1 MKSCQKYFSVC
12 LLALFA
18 SAAFGQA
25 PDMGNALDFAVLGGS
40 NVTCTAGVVTGDIG
54 VSPGVAPPY
63 TNTGCTITGATPP
76 ATNAAA
82 AHAQVDL
89 ADAYDDIRKGNCTPL
104 TRTNTGTDPARDLST
119 LSGVTLAPGTY
130 CIDDV
135 AKTGV
140 LTLNG
145 PANGIWIFKV
155 IQTAAGDLTGT
166 NFTVSMTGGG
176 QACNVFWAPAT
187 AATMTDSALKGNI
200 LAGSASDGSITLTRG
215 SVAGS
220 VLAAIAVTMTGA
232 SVIGCDTLEPDES
245 PSCKP
250 KKHHHKHKNHDD
262 KKGHHDYDYKKGH
275 DDDKNDGYGKSP
287 WDRK

>member
-1 MKSCQKYFSVC
+1 MKSCQRYFSVGT
-12 LLALFA
+12 LALFA

-25 PDMGNALDFAVLGGS
+25 PDMGDALDFAILGGTA
-40 NVTCTAGVVTGDIG
+40 VTCTRSVVAGDAGI
-54 VSPGVAPPY
+54 SPGLAAAF
-63 TNTGCTITGATPP
+63 TNTGCTIAGDTPP

-89 ADAYDDIRKGNCTPL
+89 ADAYNDIRNGSCTVL
-104 TRTNTGTDPARDLST
+104 TLANTGTDPARNLST

-140 LTLNG
+140 LTLSG
-145 PANGIWIFKV
+145 PASGIWIFKV
-155 IQTAAGDLTGT
+155 IQSAAGDLTGT
-166 NFTVSMTGGG
+166 NFTVSMMGGA

-187 AATMTDSALKGNI
+187 AATMTTSALKGNI
-200 LAGSASDGSITLTRG
+200 LAANPGVGSITLTGG
-215 SVAGS
+215 SLAGS
-220 VLAAIAVTMTGA
+220 ALAAVAVTMTDA
-232 SVIGCDTLEPDES
+232 SVVGCDTLEPDQS

-250 KKHHHKHKNHDD
+250 KKHHHKHKDHDG
-262 KKGHHDYDYKKGH
+262 KKGHHS
-275 DDDKNDGYGKSP
+275 DKDGGYGKSP

>member
-18 SAAFGQA
+18 PAAFGQA
-25 PDMGNALDFAVLGGS
+25 PDMGDALDFAVLGGT

-54 VSPGVAPPY
+54 VSPGGAVPF
-63 TNTGCTITGATPP
+63 TNTGCSITGDTPP
-76 ATNAAA
+76 ATNGAAA
-82 AHAQVDL
+82 RAQADL
-89 ADAYDDIRKGNCTPL
+89 ADAYSDIRNGDCTPL
-104 TRTNTGTDPARDLST
+104 TLANTGTDPARNLST

-145 PANGIWIFKV
+145 RSNGIWIFKV
-155 IQTAAGDLTGT
+155 GQAAAGDLTGT

-200 LAGSASDGSITLTRG
+200 LAGNATVGSITLTRG

-220 VLAAIAVTMTGA
+220 ALAAVAVTMTGA
-232 SVIGCDTLEPDES
+232 SVIGCDTLDPDES

-250 KKHHHKHKNHDD
+250 RKHHHKHKNHDD
-262 KKGHHDYDYKKGH
+262 KKGHHHDKKGH
-275 DDDKNDGYGKSP
+275 DDKDGGYGKSP
-287 WDRK
+287 WGK